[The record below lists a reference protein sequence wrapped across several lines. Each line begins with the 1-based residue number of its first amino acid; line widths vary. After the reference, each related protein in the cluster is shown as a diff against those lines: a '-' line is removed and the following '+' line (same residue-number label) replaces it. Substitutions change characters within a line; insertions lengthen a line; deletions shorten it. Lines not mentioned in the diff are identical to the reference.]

1 MKNENKKFPIG
12 ATVLAFI
19 GLFIAVI
26 CASTGIYLA
35 SYRTAGTTTLA
46 LLEIVIAVLFI
57 AGLTAARN
65 ILLRVVS
72 IMVTVS
78 LVLISFVI
86 ALVNLSGG
94 NNTSTLMTS
103 ILFAISLLMLICAV
117 LAMIYFFMA
126 KSDRIKA
133 MYKITAYSFSALTL
147 VYAIVYIISDFM
159 YVDAYNGNH
168 VESMQLS
175 INVYFLTFALAVLS
189 LIPVV
194 AFKYLEPQVQPKEEI
209 KEIPEQ
215 KEE

>member
-1 MKNENKKFPIG
+1 MKNENKKFPVL
-12 ATVLAFI
+12 ATVLTFI
-19 GLFIAVI
+19 GLFLAVI

-46 LLEIVIAVLFI
+46 LLEIVISVLFI
-57 AGLTAARN
+57 AGLTATRN
-65 ILLRVVS
+65 VLLRVVS

-78 LVLISFVI
+78 MVLVSFIV

-94 NNTSTLMTS
+94 NNTNTLMTS

-117 LAMIYFFMA
+117 LAMIYFFMS
-126 KSDRIKA
+126 KSARIKA
-133 MYKITAYSFSALTL
+133 MYKITAYSFSALTF
-147 VYAIVYIISDFM
+147 VYGIIYIIADFL

-168 VESMQLS
+168 SASMQLGF
-175 INVYFLTFALAVLS
+175 NVYFLTFALAVIS

-194 AFKYLEPQVQPKEEI
+194 AFKFLEPEEKPKQEVKQI
-209 KEIPEQ
+209 EQ